1 MIAADEGN
9 KYVMGADDCR
19 SSAHLRWDSLAANA
33 PPGHVTSHLSQILTM
48 DAFGPP
54 RERRYVVLDS
64 LEAAIK
70 SLDLA
75 RDVTNIAPA
84 KAAFGSVSVLLTT
97 IVVGLF
103 LLSCVDRLQAKMY
116 PGLNLG
122 LNVHSRFLSA

>member
-1 MIAADEGN
+1 
-9 KYVMGADDCR
+9 
-19 SSAHLRWDSLAANA
+19 
-33 PPGHVTSHLSQILTM
+33 M
-48 DAFGPP
+48 DAFGPL

-84 KAAFGSVSVLLTT
+84 KVAFGSVSVLLTT

-122 LNVHSRFLSA
+122 LNVHSRFPSA